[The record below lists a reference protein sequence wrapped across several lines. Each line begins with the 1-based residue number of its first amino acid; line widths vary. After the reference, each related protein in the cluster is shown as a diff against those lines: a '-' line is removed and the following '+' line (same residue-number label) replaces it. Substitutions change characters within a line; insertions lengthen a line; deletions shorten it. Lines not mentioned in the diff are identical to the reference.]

1 MRRFGTKGTETSDVA
16 TDWDGMAKSTARFGT
31 LRRRMAATMA
41 FLVTLGT
48 AVVVSTTATPSGAGT
63 VLAPTQVF
71 ASVGASTVNVYT
83 PGTPGVSAPNLVT
96 SLNDG
101 SVIPPTSP
109 VYPGYP
115 SADNTA
121 GSAFDAS
128 GNFYVTDDYSGQISK
143 YDPNGALTGVFA
155 SGLQNPLSLVF
166 DNSGNLYVGQQ
177 NTPYIAEFNSSG
189 QNTANIGPVTTGE
202 TGDDWIDLASDQ
214 CTFYYTTETNVVY
227 RYSNCAGSVGQ
238 QSNFNAVP
246 FPGAR
251 AFQVRILPD
260 GGALV
265 ADTNSVLRL
274 DSNGNVN
281 EVYPCTAAD
290 QSALQAAY
298 PSAIV
303 GAPLPGCGGSLFSLA
318 IDPSGTSFWAGDS
331 YSGNIWQIDLTSGQL
346 MNEVNTGAAFLY
358 GLTVENGS
366 EAATTPTVVSAT
378 PTTLSTPAE
387 VGSGNFSTP
396 TPVTATLTNSTTNAP
411 IAGEPVTFTLNGNPS
426 ESCTVNTDVNG
437 VATCSITATEPSS
450 TYTVSAS
457 FAGDSSTSTPLG
469 SNTSSGAFTVTP
481 DTSSLTY
488 TGPTSAVNGQPIT
501 LTGTLTDT
509 TTNTPL
515 PTKVVTLTLGS
526 QSCSGTT
533 DANGNV
539 SCPIPTVSQ
548 TVSSVPIT
556 ATFTGD
562 TYDTP
567 VSITTPTPATVFEP
581 TSLSVNTATSDFADQ
596 TLVSGVLTDTVTN
609 AVIPGEK
616 VTFSLNGTET
626 CSAMTDATGTA
637 TCPITPGEQAATYTL
652 KATFAGDSTL
662 PLQLMGTNGSAN
674 FVVTL
679 EETALSYTGPA
690 TAQNGQ
696 PLLLSGTLVTDD
708 PAPNTP
714 LSGRAV
720 NLTLGT
726 GTTAQSCPATTTASG
741 QAACTIT
748 VANQSPG
755 PIPVTV
761 SFAGDA
767 YYRMASAAGT
777 VNLPEGTQL
786 TINPTS
792 GPYNGSTPV
801 SGTLIN
807 TFTNQPVPNEPV
819 TFTLGTQTCTATTGS
834 NGVASCPLT
843 PNQPVGTY
851 PIAATF
857 PGDSTSMPQLLTN
870 SSSTTFTVTPATTTL
885 TYTGP
890 TTVTNGQPA
899 TLSGTLTTNEPSSGT
914 DVSGRTVTFTLGTG
928 GSQQSCTAVTNASG
942 AASCTIANVNQ
953 TTGTA
958 GISSSFGGDNYYQS
972 STTSATATVHTP
984 TTLTVSAGTS
994 DFADAGTVSGV
1005 LTNSITGAVI
1015 PGESVTLTLRVPVVH
1030 RDDERQRR
1038 GVVLHHTQ
1046 RAGGHLHARRLVRR
1060 RHDQGAAVAGE
1071 RWLEPLRRDPRRD
1084 GHRVHR
1090 ALHRRERDVLHHVGQ
1105 SDNRWQPARW
1115 PGCSHDARLR
1125 EHGAELHG
1133 HHQHLGERQLHDCP
1147 GEPDSGDGAHRGHL
1161 RRRRLLPSGQRLEVR
1176 DHGCGTFERRV
1187 RSRRPL
1193 GRRADQRYSGELLGF
1208 PVLEEQ
1214 LLQWGGQ
1221 RPGVNEGLHR
1231 QRARLRLRGELEL

>member
-1 MRRFGTKGTETSDVA
+1 MRRFSARGSESSEGATEL
-16 TDWDGMAKSTARFGT
+16 DGVAKSTARFGT
-31 LRRRMAATMA
+31 LRRRVAVGMA

-48 AVVVSTTATPSGAGT
+48 AVVVSTAATPSGAGT

-281 EVYPCTAAD
+281 EFYPCTAAD

-298 PSAIV
+298 PSATV
-303 GAPLPGCGGSLFSLA
+303 GAPLPDCGGSLFSLA

-331 YSGNIWQIDLTSGQL
+331 YSGNIWQINLSSGQE

-378 PTTLSTPAE
+378 PTTLTAPTE
-387 VGSGNFSTP
+387 VGPGNFSTP
-396 TPVTATLTNSTTNAP
+396 TPVTTTLTNSTTNAP
-411 IAGEPVTFTLNGNPS
+411 IAGEPVTFTLNGNAT
-426 ESCTVNTDVNG
+426 ESCTATTDVNG

-450 TYTVSAS
+450 TYTLSAS
-457 FAGDSSTSTPLG
+457 FAGDSSTTTPLG
-469 SNTSSGAFTVTP
+469 SNSSTGAFTVTP

-509 TTNTPL
+509 TTDTPL

-626 CSAMTDATGTA
+626 CSAMTDSTGTA

-652 KATFAGDSTL
+652 TGSFAGDSSL
-662 PLQLMGTNGSAN
+662 PLELMATNGSAN

-696 PLLLSGTLVTDD
+696 PLALSGTLVTDD

-714 LSGRAV
+714 ISGRAV
-720 NLTLGT
+720 TLTLGT
-726 GTTAQSCPATTTASG
+726 GATAQSCPATTTATG

-755 PIPVTV
+755 PIPVAV
-761 SFAGDA
+761 SFPGDA

-807 TFTNQPVPNEPV
+807 TYTNQPVPNEPV

-843 PNQPVGTY
+843 PNEPVGTY

-857 PGDSTSMPQLLTN
+857 PGDTTSMPQLLTN
-870 SSSTTFTVTPATTTL
+870 SSSSTFTVTPASTTL

-890 TTVTNGQPA
+890 TTVTNGQSA
-899 TLSGTLTTNEPSSGT
+899 TLSGVLTSSEPTPGT
-914 DVSGRTVTFTLGTG
+914 DVSGKTVTFTLGSGSSAAKLHGDDHAG
-928 GSQQSCTAVTNASG
+928 GV
-942 AASCTIANVNQ
+942 ASCTITSVNQ
-953 TTGTA
+953 TTGTTGVSA
-958 GISSSFGGDNYYQS
+958 SFGGDTFYQS
-972 STTSATATVHTP
+972 STAYVDGQGLHP
-984 TTLTVSAGTS
+984 
-994 DFADAGTVSGV
+994 DYAD
-1005 LTNSITGAVI
+1005 
-1015 PGESVTLTLRVPVVH
+1015 GE
-1030 RDDERQRR
+1030 
-1038 GVVLHHTQ
+1038 
-1046 RAGGHLHARRLVRR
+1046 R
-1060 RHDQGAAVAGE
+1060 RHE
-1071 RWLEPLRRDPRRD
+1071 R
-1084 GHRVHR
+1084 
-1090 ALHRRERDVLHHVGQ
+1090 
-1105 SDNRWQPARW
+1105 
-1115 PGCSHDARLR
+1115 
-1125 EHGAELHG
+1125 
-1133 HHQHLGERQLHDCP
+1133 
-1147 GEPDSGDGAHRGHL
+1147 L
-1161 RRRRLLPSGQRLEVR
+1161 RRRRDRVR
-1176 DHGCGTFERRV
+1176 GAQQQDHGCPHRGGDGHAHAQRV
-1187 RSRRPL
+1187 TVVH
-1193 GRRADQRYSGELLGF
+1193 GDDEL
-1208 PVLEEQ
+1208 E
-1214 LLQWGGQ
+1214 
-1221 RPGVNEGLHR
+1221 RPGVLLHHTE
-1231 QRARLRLRGELEL
+1231 RASSHLLAHRLLRRRHHRRHRSSWRAPDRTSS